1 MLLAFLAFFPMVAAL
16 ISYLVGRRSKSLRDS
31 VVMLSCLAEFL
42 AAAAGIVMVI
52 GGRTLSLEIPG
63 FCGFGLSFELDGFRA
78 LYALVGAVMWLM
90 TSMLSKEYFAHH
102 YRNRNRYY
110 FFYLMTLGATLGV
123 FLSADLFTTFIF
135 FEIMSF
141 TSYTWVAHD
150 ETPGAL
156 RAAETYLAVAIIG
169 GMVMLIGLFLLYV
182 TLGTLRIDELYV
194 MASAC
199 ADKGVLWAAGLCIL
213 FVFGAKAG
221 MFPLHIWLPKAH
233 PVAPAPASALLSG
246 ILTKSGIFGI
256 IVVSANIFR
265 ADPTWGAMLLM
276 LGLITM
282 LGGAVLAVFS
292 VNLKRTLACSSMSQI
307 GFILTGIAMSCLLGE
322 ENALAARGALLYM
335 VNHSLFK
342 LVLFMAAGVVYMNL
356 HQLNLNDIRGF
367 GRRKPLLHFAFLMGA
382 VGLMG
387 VPLFSGYVSKTL
399 IHEGIVEYVHLLS
412 EMGKSGEVMLYTL
425 AEWVY
430 LFSGGLT
437 GAYMIKLY
445 ICLFWEQHPTQQ
457 GVHEAHEHYMSPL
470 SALALTLSALLVPV
484 LGIMPNRT
492 MDPIADLAGGFL
504 NAGTPAHA
512 VEYFSLTN
520 LKGACISLAIG
531 VIVYLAVIRPLL
543 MRTENG
549 VRVYVDRW
557 PAWADVEERLYRPA
571 IAALLHW
578 GGVIAMIGSEQVLE
592 ERIFRPIVAALTIVG
607 SICAKLLGSVTDALA
622 YCIGRTVLAMRRP
635 VDHAHVGNRVTY
647 AVGSVADG
655 VTEGLN
661 RTLWRRNRI
670 HHHFVGRMAG
680 MWDGLM
686 DGVQRITH
694 TMSYGL
700 MLFGLGLCVTL
711 LYLMFYHG

>member
-16 ISYLVGRRSKSLRDS
+16 ISYLAGRRSKSLRDS

-182 TLGTLRIDELYV
+182 TLGTLRIGELYA

-213 FVFGAKAG
+213 FGFGAKAG

-399 IHEGIVEYVHLLS
+399 IHEGIVEYVHLLG
-412 EMGKSGEVMLYTL
+412 EMGKSGEAMLYTL

-457 GVHEAHEHYMSPL
+457 GVHEAHERYMSPL

-484 LGIMPNRT
+484 LGIMPNQT

-512 VEYFSLTN
+512 VAYFSLTN

-543 MRTENG
+543 MRNENG

-592 ERIFRPIVAALTIVG
+592 ERIFRPVIAALTIVS

-622 YCIGRTVLAMRRP
+622 YCIGRTVLSMRRP
-635 VDHAHVGNRVTY
+635 VDRTRVGNRVTY

-686 DGVQRITH
+686 DGVRRVTH

-700 MLFGLGLCVTL
+700 VLFGLGLCVTL
-711 LYLMFYHG
+711 LYLMFYQG